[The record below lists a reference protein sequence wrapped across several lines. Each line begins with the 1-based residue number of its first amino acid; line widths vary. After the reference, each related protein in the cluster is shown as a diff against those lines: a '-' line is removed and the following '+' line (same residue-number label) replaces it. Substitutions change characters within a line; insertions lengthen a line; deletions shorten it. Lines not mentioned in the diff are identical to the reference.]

1 MDELLADFL
10 TECAESM
17 TLLDVELV
25 KLERNPSDR
34 ELLGS
39 IFRMVHTIKGTCGF
53 LGLPRLQ
60 HVAHAAENV
69 LGDFREGKL
78 VPGPSE
84 VSLILEALDRI
95 KEILAVL
102 EATRAEPAGDDS
114 ELIARLDACSGRQ
127 EEVEP
132 IMPNAVI
139 APGSE
144 TLPARTNVPAPETEG
159 AAKPVLAAKNP
170 PEEAAGRA
178 AATESVAHQTLR
190 VNIELLEKLMT
201 LVSEL
206 VLTRNQLLQTA
217 RKSSDNALKAPLQRL
232 SHITSELQEG
242 VMKTRMQPIGNV
254 WSKLPRVV
262 RDLGME
268 LGKQIE
274 LEMVGADTELDRQIL
289 ELIKDPLTHMVRNSA
304 DHGLETTKAR
314 VAAGKPEQGKIRLNA
329 FHEGGHIIIE
339 IADDGKGLD
348 TNAIAAKILA
358 NGLATEAEL
367 ASLSTQQIQQFIFK
381 AGFSTARQVTNVS
394 GRGVGMDVVRTN
406 IEKIGGTI
414 EMSSEL
420 GRGTRFVIKIPLTL
434 AIVSALIVAAAGERY
449 AIPQIGVV
457 ELVRAGARSKHRI
470 EVIDGAPILRLRDRL
485 LPLIS
490 LAGVLG
496 LRGDETNVED
506 THVVV
511 SQIGPC
517 VFGLIVDQVFDTEE
531 IVVKPVAPIL
541 RGHRLFSGNTILGD
555 GDVVMILDLNGLTDR
570 IGKSANPVA
579 EKKEASSQSQQDD
592 ATSLLLF
599 RAGAGAPKAV
609 PLALVTRLEEIE
621 PAQIEWSGTS
631 TVVQYRGRL
640 MPIVDFEGQ
649 PVRVSDGT
657 RPVLVF
663 TDAGND
669 MGLVVDSIID
679 ITEQEIRLE
688 CRSGSVNVLGSAIIA
703 GRSTEVVDVSYFVNQ
718 VFGGWFDRNETE
730 PFMEAAN
737 TKPRRILLVDD
748 SAFFR
753 NILLPI
759 LQSHGYE
766 VTAVDSAA
774 KALEYRDKGEMYDAI
789 VSDIEMPGMDGFAF
803 AACCRAD
810 GSWQNVPMVALTSHT
825 APKDIERGRE
835 AGFDGHV
842 GKLDREA
849 LVAELAS
856 HPKAHRV
863 PS

>member
-1 MDELLADFL
+1 
-10 TECAESM
+10 M

-25 KLERNPSDR
+25 KLERNPGDR

-60 HVAHAAENV
+60 RVAHAAENV

-78 VPGPSE
+78 VPGPAE

-95 KEILAVL
+95 KEILAIL
-102 EATRAEPAGDDS
+102 EATRAEPQGDDS
-114 ELIARLDACSGRQ
+114 ELIARLDACSGREAGHERTVPDGAPSPVPDEQ
-127 EEVEP
+127 PLLSLAGAPQREAEPAIKTATPPKGQVLEE
-132 IMPNAVI
+132 NA
-139 APGSE
+139 
-144 TLPARTNVPAPETEG
+144 ARANSS
-159 AAKPVLAAKNP
+159 
-170 PEEAAGRA
+170 
-178 AATESVAHQTLR
+178 ESVAHQTLR
-190 VNIELLEKLMT
+190 VNLDLLEKLMT

-217 RKSSDNALKAPLQRL
+217 RKSSDNALKAPLQCL

-274 LEMVGADTELDRQIL
+274 LEMAGADTELDRQIL

-304 DHGLETTKAR
+304 DHGLETTRTR

-348 TNAIAAKILA
+348 TNAISAKILA

-367 ASLSTQQIQQFIFK
+367 ASMTAQQIQQFIFK
-381 AGFSTARQVTNVS
+381 PGFSTARQITNVS

-449 AIPQIGVV
+449 AIPQISVV

-490 LAGVLG
+490 LAGVLR
-496 LRGDETNVED
+496 LRSEEATVED

-555 GDVVMILDLNGLTDR
+555 GDVVMILDLNGLTDQ
-570 IGKSANPVA
+570 IGKSANPVSD
-579 EKKEASSQSQQDD
+579 KKTEASAQNQQDD

-599 RAGAGAPKAV
+599 RAGPGAPKAV

-621 PAQIEWSGTS
+621 PAQIEWSGAS

-640 MPIVDFEGQ
+640 MPIVDFDGQ
-649 PVRVSDGT
+649 PVQPAAGT
-657 RPVLVF
+657 RPILVF

-688 CRSGSVNVLGSAIIA
+688 CRSGGANVLGSAIIA
-703 GRSTEVVDVSYFVNQ
+703 GRSTEVVDVSYFVNH

-730 PFMEAAN
+730 PFVGAENA
-737 TKPRRILLVDD
+737 KPRRVLLVDD

-759 LQSHGYE
+759 LQSHGCE

-774 KALEYRDKGEMYDAI
+774 KALEIRDKGEMYDAI

-803 AACCRAD
+803 ATCCRA
-810 GSWQNVPMVALTSHT
+810 GGIWQNVPLVALTSHT

-863 PS
+863 SS